1 MALVLFRLV
10 VNVLDRAFC
19 FHLQC
24 LLIGLE
30 SLSKPTLSF
39 PCLVCGSIQNPEV
52 LVLPENCLICALFFF
67 HGSDFPVVYH
77 VSVSYLIK
85 QTG

>member
-1 MALVLFRLV
+1 MALVLLFRLV

-52 LVLPENCLICALFFF
+52 LVLPENCLIWALF
-67 HGSDFPVVYH
+67 
-77 VSVSYLIK
+77 VSMEVIS
-85 QTG
+85 Q